1 MGPFEILEERMYK
14 FLSCLSE
21 TWRGEWV
28 ACVCVCVC
36 FGLSEWKKEEKGQK
50 QKGKQIGKT
59 NRK

>member
-28 ACVCVCVC
+28 VCACMCV
-36 FGLSEWKKEEKGQK
+36 GLSEWKKEEKGQK
-50 QKGKQIGKT
+50 QKGKT
-59 NRK
+59 NRKKEMKR